1 MPLGQGQLLG
11 EGMTARIYSLFSRE
25 VAPEKGAEK
34 GAEKVEGEPHPPLP
48 PIPHAGLA
56 RLLDLWQSW
65 NKDGIPRRD
74 RIQPES
80 LRPWLGH
87 LAIVELSRLPFRARY
102 RLVGTALT
110 ALAGSELTG
119 RYVDELYSRRIR
131 REVMKAYA
139 ELVDSRAPHYRH
151 MRFWLTRRTF
161 GYYRLILPFSTDG
174 RGVDICLLALYPDRP
189 DVIKA
194 ADWQD
199 DLDRAE
205 RADWFARKS

>member
-1 MPLGQGQLLG
+1 
-11 EGMTARIYSLFSRE
+11 MTARIYSLFGSQI
-25 VAPEKGAEK
+25 A
-34 GAEKVEGEPHPPLP
+34 EGEPQSPLP

-56 RLLDLWQSW
+56 RLLALWQSW
-65 NKDGIPRRD
+65 AAEGLPSRD
-74 RIQPES
+74 RIQPEI

-87 LAIVELSRLPFRARY
+87 LAIIELSRLPFRARY

-139 ELVDSRAPHYRH
+139 EVVDSRQPHYRH

-161 GYYRLILPFSTDG
+161 GYYRLILPFSSDG
-174 RGVDICLLALYPDRP
+174 RGVDVCLLALYPDRP
-189 DVIKA
+189 DIIKA
-194 ADWQD
+194 SDWQD
-199 DLDRAE
+199 DVDRAE
-205 RADWFARKS
+205 LAAWFPRKS